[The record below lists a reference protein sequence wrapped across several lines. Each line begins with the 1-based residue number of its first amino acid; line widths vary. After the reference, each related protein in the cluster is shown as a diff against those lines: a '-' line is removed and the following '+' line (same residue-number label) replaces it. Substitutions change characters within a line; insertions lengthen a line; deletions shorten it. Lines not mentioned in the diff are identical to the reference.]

1 MNKIGIIGTG
11 YVGLVTGLGFAKL
24 GHTIH
29 FIDINKEKISKLQNQ
44 ELPFFEPGLAEILT
58 DEEVSSRAVSYTH
71 LTLPTICSV

>member
-29 FIDINKEKISKLQNQ
+29 FIDINKEKIS
-44 ELPFFEPGLAEILT
+44 
-58 DEEVSSRAVSYTH
+58 
-71 LTLPTICSV
+71 TINIIKIHTTFI